1 MEQMLDLDADT
12 RITATEALAHPYLA
26 QYADPTDEPTAEP
39 YDQSFEEMELTIPE
53 WKGWFSCDII
63 SVAYYTCTA
72 SFLQNIF
79 IFINI
84 FFSESINFS
93 LYIRVLK
100 KTQCIV
106 LDFFT

>member
-63 SVAYYTCTA
+63 SVVQLVSCKT
-72 SFLQNIF
+72 FLFLLTFFFQNP
-79 IFINI
+79 
-84 FFSESINFS
+84 
-93 LYIRVLK
+93 
-100 KTQCIV
+100 
-106 LDFFT
+106 